1 MSSFNDTESIL
12 KVYQEADIGKIPGL
26 TYISDYITERE
37 QTQLLATIERQ
48 EWSIKAQ
55 RRVQQYGY
63 QYDYKNGEFSSSRY
77 LGELPDWLD
86 EISRRF
92 CKDGLTVRSFDQVII
107 NEYEPGQGIVGHI
120 DCIPCFGSTVITLS
134 LGSACLMEFY
144 YPQTQEQAEILVEP
158 GSLVVFQKAAR
169 YVWEHGIAERDRDI
183 YHGRE
188 ILRTRR
194 ISLTFREVLFPYK

>member
-1 MSSFNDTESIL
+1 MSSFNDTESTL
-12 KVYQEADIGKIPGL
+12 KGYREADIGKIPGL
-26 TYISDYITERE
+26 TYISDYINERE
-37 QTQLLATIERQ
+37 QTQLLGNIERR

-86 EISRRF
+86 QIARRF
-92 CKDGLTVRSFDQVII
+92 CKDGLTSRIPDQVII

-120 DCIPCFGSTVITLS
+120 DCIPCFGNTIITLS
-134 LGSACLMEFY
+134 LGSACLMEFFH
-144 YPQTQEQAEILVEP
+144 PQTQEQAKILVEP

-169 YVWEHGIAERDRDI
+169 YVWEHGIAERDRDM
-183 YHGRE
+183 YQGRE
-188 ILRTRR
+188 IVRTRR
-194 ISLTFREVLFPYK
+194 ISLTFREILFPYK

>member
-1 MSSFNDTESIL
+1 
-12 KVYQEADIGKIPGL
+12 
-26 TYISDYITERE
+26 
-37 QTQLLATIERQ
+37 
-48 EWSIKAQ
+48 
-55 RRVQQYGY
+55 VQQYGY

-92 CKDGLTVRSFDQVII
+92 CKDGLTVRGSDQVII

-144 YPQTQEQAEILVEP
+144 YPQTQKQAEILVEP

>member
-1 MSSFNDTESIL
+1 MSSFNDTESKL
-12 KVYQEADIGKIPGL
+12 KVYREADIGKIPGL
-26 TYISDYITERE
+26 TYIPDYINERE
-37 QTQLLATIERQ
+37 QAKLVATIEQQ
-48 EWSIKAQ
+48 EWSVKAQ

-77 LGELPDWLD
+77 LGDLPAWLD
-86 EISRRF
+86 EISGRF
-92 CKDGLTVRSFDQVII
+92 RQDGLTSRIPDQVII

-120 DCIPCFGSTVITLS
+120 DCIPCFGNTVITLS
-134 LGSACLMEFY
+134 LGSACLLEFY
-144 YPQTQEQAEILVEP
+144 QPQTHEQAKILVEP

-183 YHGRE
+183 YYGQE
-188 ILRTRR
+188 IVRTRR